1 MFASDLLLISIFRH
15 QYVAQIL
22 IEFKTTRSAA
32 LSISYIW
39 NATISLANDAPLL
52 NAEPILQFDAI
63 GGTPIVIP
71 LRPNSFQP
79 NPIQPEPFRSALLT
93 FSVFQWSVS
102 LGASV
107 AMIPI
112 QTTVRTILQN
122 CIDCLCM
129 SLYVC
134 DLRAVVLEICSV
146 QDGAFL
152 SITPAASSIGQAFI
166 YNYTARSGSCQDH
179 FSVLQ

>member
-1 MFASDLLLISIFRH
+1 MFDSDMFLNFVFRH
-15 QYVAQIL
+15 QFIAQIL

-32 LSISYIW
+32 LSISDIW
-39 NATISLANDAPLL
+39 NATILLANDAPLL

-79 NPIQPEPFRSALLT
+79 NPIQPEPFKSALLT
-93 FSVFQWSVS
+93 FSVFQWSIS

-112 QTTVRTILQN
+112 QTTVRTSHIVRLSLFAIVRIL
-122 CIDCLCM
+122 M
-129 SLYVC
+129 
-134 DLRAVVLEICSV
+134 
-146 QDGAFL
+146 
-152 SITPAASSIGQAFI
+152 
-166 YNYTARSGSCQDH
+166 
-179 FSVLQ
+179 